1 MAIMM
6 LIIHDDKRQQELS
19 YLPATRA
26 TLRNRNPNV
35 YAEQIDR
42 QIDRQVDRLIDSE
55 DKTDE

>member
-1 MAIMM
+1 MNMAIMM

-35 YAEQIDR
+35 YAE
-42 QIDRQVDRLIDSE
+42 
-55 DKTDE
+55 